1 MQWSL
6 EELGMTMLV
15 LLGAGLDARQ
25 FRRYGCRWL
34 ACYRGISCPD
44 VSEKR
49 SVQMK
54 EIAEVYGNG
63 FLQIAGG
70 IGALLLFFH
79 AVDGQGMIGMVLRYY
94 MTGICGS

>member
-15 LLGAGLDARQ
+15 LLVGW
-25 FRRYGCRWL
+25 FGCT
-34 ACYRGISCPD
+34 AI
-44 VSEKR
+44 
-49 SVQMK
+49 QMK

-79 AVDGQGMIGMVLRYY
+79 AVDGQGMIGMILRYY

>member
-1 MQWSL
+1 MP
-6 EELGMTMLV
+6 GRV
-15 LLGAGLDARQ
+15 R
-25 FRRYGCRWL
+25 
-34 ACYRGISCPD
+34 
-44 VSEKR
+44 EKER
-49 SVQMK
+49 TDER

>member
-1 MQWSL
+1 M
-6 EELGMTMLV
+6 
-15 LLGAGLDARQ
+15 
-25 FRRYGCRWL
+25 WL

>member
-1 MQWSL
+1 
-6 EELGMTMLV
+6 
-15 LLGAGLDARQ
+15 
-25 FRRYGCRWL
+25 
-34 ACYRGISCPD
+34 
-44 VSEKR
+44 
-49 SVQMK
+49 MK

-63 FLQIAGG
+63 FLQIVGG

>member
-15 LLGAGLDARQ
+15 LLVGW
-25 FRRYGCRWL
+25 FGCTAIQEIWMQV

>member
-1 MQWSL
+1 MESGRTWNDNA
-6 EELGMTMLV
+6 GIAGGLV
-15 LLGAGLDARQ
+15 WMHGNSGDMDAGGWHAIGGFRART
-25 FRRYGCRWL
+25 
-34 ACYRGISCPD
+34 

>member
-1 MQWSL
+1 MEWSL
-6 EELGMTMLV
+6 DELGMTMLV
-15 LLGAGLDARQ
+15 LLVGW
-25 FRRYGCRWL
+25 FGCTWL

>member
-1 MQWSL
+1 M
-6 EELGMTMLV
+6 
-15 LLGAGLDARQ
+15 DARQ

-79 AVDGQGMIGMVLRYY
+79 AVDGQGMIGMILRYY

>member
-1 MQWSL
+1 
-6 EELGMTMLV
+6 
-15 LLGAGLDARQ
+15 
-25 FRRYGCRWL
+25 
-34 ACYRGISCPD
+34 
-44 VSEKR
+44 
-49 SVQMK
+49 MK

-70 IGALLLFFH
+70 IGAVLLFFH

>member
-15 LLGAGLDARQ
+15 LLVGW
-25 FRRYGCRWL
+25 FGCTAIQEIWM
-34 ACYRGISCPD
+34 
-44 VSEKR
+44 
-49 SVQMK
+49 Q

>member
-1 MQWSL
+1 MESGRTWNDNA
-6 EELGMTMLV
+6 GIAGGLV
-15 LLGAGLDARQ
+15 WMHGNSGDMDAGGWHAIGGFRARTCQ
-25 FRRYGCRWL
+25 
-34 ACYRGISCPD
+34 
-44 VSEKR
+44 KR

-63 FLQIAGG
+63 FFHIAGG

>member
-15 LLGAGLDARQ
+15 LLVGW
-25 FRRYGCRWL
+25 FGCT
-34 ACYRGISCPD
+34 AIQISCPD

-63 FLQIAGG
+63 FLQMAGG

-79 AVDGQGMIGMVLRYY
+79 AVDGQGMISMVLRYY

>member
-1 MQWSL
+1 MESGRTWNDNA
-6 EELGMTMLV
+6 GIAGGLV
-15 LLGAGLDARQ
+15 WMHGNSGDMDAGGWHAI
-25 FRRYGCRWL
+25 G
-34 ACYRGISCPD
+34 
-44 VSEKR
+44 

-79 AVDGQGMIGMVLRYY
+79 AVDGQGMIGMVLQYY

>member
-1 MQWSL
+1 
-6 EELGMTMLV
+6 
-15 LLGAGLDARQ
+15 
-25 FRRYGCRWL
+25 
-34 ACYRGISCPD
+34 
-44 VSEKR
+44 
-49 SVQMK
+49 MK

-94 MTGICGS
+94 MTGICGSKVSNRKRAEVIRWSRNFNAMESE